1 MLPNYVSVV
10 TRARAAHLDAAV
22 IHPGVKVIDEDG
34 NEVHTLVDETK
45 RRLYRPRL
53 PQRTV
58 LGGEDLARSLLRGNW
73 MYFPATVFRT
83 AAAQA
88 AGFREGQVIVLDL
101 DLYLRLL
108 LEGGRLVLVDEVLF
122 RYRRHEHSISSM
134 ERLTAGRF
142 LEEAAYFGEM
152 AETMREH
159 GWLRAS
165 RAARTHLTSRL
176 HAALLLPA
184 AVRARR
190 RGLAR
195 ALVRHT
201 IGRTPIPAAG
211 P

>member
-1 MLPNYVSVV
+1 MADRLK
-10 TRARAAHLDAAV
+10 ARLT
-22 IHPGVKVIDEDG
+22 PSP
-34 NEVHTLVDETK
+34 
-45 RRLYRPRL
+45 PR
-53 PQRTV
+53 V
-58 LGGEDLARSLLRGNW
+58 LGGEQLAISLLRGNW

-88 AGFREGQVIVLDL
+88 AGFRDGQIIVLDL
-101 DLYLRLL
+101 DLYLRLVL
-108 LEGGRLVLVDEVLF
+108 KGGRLALVDEALF
-122 RYRRHEHSISSM
+122 RYRRHEDSLSST
-134 ERLTAGRF
+134 ERLTASRF

-176 HAALLLPA
+176 HAGLLLPA
-184 AVRARR
+184 AVRARDR
-190 RGLAR
+190 DLAA

-201 IGRTPIPAAG
+201 ISRTPVPAAR